1 MSDLP
6 QISEAEFEV
15 MKIVWK
21 HAPIST
27 NEITDKLLQ
36 ITSWSP
42 KTIQTLI
49 KRLVTKGALTYEKQS
64 RVFVYTP
71 VVKESEYIGQ
81 ESNSFLERYYDG
93 DITAML
99 SAYIENDRLSETEID
114 ALRSLLSKRSKKEA
128 INVADFM
135 IRFLICN
142 VFISGI
148 IGILLIAKRIF
159 KNNLSSRMQY
169 NLWFLLLGL
178 LVVPFMPFRLI
189 GFPQIFSWLGSLRSS
204 PSSNTETAMGE
215 TIGTAPTGN
224 VNWMNDFTLSVN
236 SEAPSI
242 AGYILLEIWIVGIL
256 AMIILVIKSSL
267 RLRNLEKSALP
278 LQNKEVRRLYHHCLE
293 EMGIHRDIPVYSTAF
308 LRSPIIVGLL
318 KPGIYLPIHLISDYN
333 ESDMRYMLLHEL
345 QHYKHH
351 DAIGSFL
358 MNLAGVVYWFN
369 PLVWYALKEMR
380 NDREVACDTSVLK
393 MLEEDAYED
402 YGNTLINF
410 AEKIS
415 LTPFPFAAGLG
426 GNMKQMKRR
435 IINIASYEKP
445 TFTKRLKGMTAFVL
459 TAVLLLGFAP
469 FISTYAADENY
480 FQWDSSS
487 ENVSYVDRSTYFGE
501 YEGSFV
507 LYDLGNDA
515 WSIHDKE
522 HATLRVA
529 PNSTY
534 KIYDALFGLEEGVI
548 TPENSFIAWN
558 GESYPFEAW
567 NADQTLQSAMN
578 SSVNWYFQ
586 TVDEQLGS
594 SSVYNYIQEIGYGNE
609 NMNGDFST
617 YWMES
622 SLKISPIEQVELLTK
637 LHNNSF
643 EFSPENINA
652 VKDAILLSSSDAGTL
667 YGKTGTG
674 RVDGQDVNGWF
685 VGFVETADNTYF
697 FATNIGADSDA
708 TGGKATEITMSI
720 LSDMNIWK

>member
-1 MSDLP
+1 M
-6 QISEAEFEV
+6 
-15 MKIVWK
+15 
-21 HAPIST
+21 
-27 NEITDKLLQ
+27 
-36 ITSWSP
+36 
-42 KTIQTLI
+42 
-49 KRLVTKGALTYEKQS
+49 
-64 RVFVYTP
+64 
-71 VVKESEYIGQ
+71 
-81 ESNSFLERYYDG
+81 
-93 DITAML
+93 
-99 SAYIENDRLSETEID
+99 
-114 ALRSLLSKRSKKEA
+114 
-128 INVADFM
+128 ADFM

-178 LVVPFMPFRLI
+178 LVVPFIPFRLI

-204 PSSNTETAMGE
+204 PSSNTGTAMGE
-215 TIGTAPTGN
+215 TIGADPTGN

-242 AGYILLEIWIVGIL
+242 AGYILLGIWIVGIL

-308 LRSPIIVGLL
+308 LKSPIIVGLL
-318 KPGIYLPIHLISDYN
+318 KPCIYLPIHLISDYN

-345 QHYKHH
+345 QHYKHK
-351 DAIGSFL
+351 DAVTSYL
-358 MNLAGVVYWFN
+358 MNLAGVIYWFN

-393 MLEEDAYED
+393 ILEEDDYED

-410 AEKIS
+410 AEKVS
-415 LTPFPFAAGLG
+415 LTPFPFTAGLG
-426 GNMKQMKRR
+426 GNMEQMKRR

-445 TFTKRLKGMTAFVL
+445 TFIKRVKGMTAFML
-459 TAVLLLGFAP
+459 TAVLLLGLAP
-469 FISTYAADENY
+469 FISTYAADGSHY
-480 FQWDSSS
+480 QWDSSS
-487 ENVSYVDRSTYFGE
+487 ENISYVDLSTYFKE

-507 LYDLGNDA
+507 LYDLENDA
-515 WSIHDKE
+515 WSIHDME

-558 GESYPFEAW
+558 GETYPFEAW

-586 TVDEQLGS
+586 TVDEQLGAS
-594 SSVYNYIQEIGYGNE
+594 DVYSYVQEIGYGNE
-609 NMNGDFST
+609 NMSGNFFS

-622 SLKISPIEQVELLTK
+622 SLEISPIEQVELLTK
-637 LHNNSF
+637 LQNNSF
-643 EFSPENINA
+643 GFAPENINA
-652 VKDAILLSSSDAGTL
+652 VKDAIYLSASDTGTL

-674 RVDGQDVNGWF
+674 RVNGQDVNGWF
-685 VGFVETADNTYF
+685 IGYIETADNTYF

-708 TGGKATEITMSI
+708 TGGNATEITMSI
-720 LSDMNIWK
+720 LSDMNIWVSQK

>member
-1 MSDLP
+1 M
-6 QISEAEFEV
+6 
-15 MKIVWK
+15 
-21 HAPIST
+21 
-27 NEITDKLLQ
+27 
-36 ITSWSP
+36 
-42 KTIQTLI
+42 
-49 KRLVTKGALTYEKQS
+49 
-64 RVFVYTP
+64 
-71 VVKESEYIGQ
+71 
-81 ESNSFLERYYDG
+81 
-93 DITAML
+93 
-99 SAYIENDRLSETEID
+99 
-114 ALRSLLSKRSKKEA
+114 
-128 INVADFM
+128 ADFM

-148 IGILLIAKRIF
+148 IGILLIVKRLF

-178 LVVPFMPFRLI
+178 LAVPFIPFRLI
-189 GFPQIFSWLGSLRSS
+189 GFPQIFSWLGSFSSS
-204 PSSNTETAMGE
+204 PASDTAA
-215 TIGTAPTGN
+215 TIGEAVGIHPTGN
-224 VNWMNDFTLSVN
+224 TDWMNDFALSVN
-236 SEAPSI
+236 KETPSI
-242 AGYILLEIWIVGIL
+242 AGYILFGVWIVGIF

-267 RLRNLEKSALP
+267 RLRTFEKSALP
-278 LQNKEVRRLYHHCLE
+278 LQNPEVRRLYHRCLE
-293 EMGIHRDIPVYSTAF
+293 EMGIHRNIPVYSTAF
-308 LRSPIIVGLL
+308 LKSPIIVGLL
-318 KPGIYLPIHLISDYN
+318 KPCIYLPIHLISDYN

-345 QHYKHH
+345 QHYKHK
-351 DAIGSFL
+351 DAVASYL
-358 MNLAGVVYWFN
+358 MNLAGVIYWFN

-426 GNMKQMKRR
+426 GNMEQMKRR

-445 TFTKRLKGMTAFVL
+445 TFMKRIKGMTAFML

-469 FISTYAADENY
+469 FISTYAADGSHY
-480 FQWDSSS
+480 QWDSSS
-487 ENVSYVDRSTYFGE
+487 ENVSYVDLSTYFGE

-507 LYDLGNDA
+507 LYNLENDA

-534 KIYDALFGLEEGVI
+534 KIYDALFGLEEDII
-548 TPENSFIAWN
+548 TPENSFIAWDGKN
-558 GESYPFEAW
+558 YPFDTW
-567 NADQTLQSAMN
+567 NTDQTLQSAMSN
-578 SSVNWYFQ
+578 SVNWYFQ
-586 TVDEQLGS
+586 SLNEQLGVH
-594 SSVYNYIQEIGYGNE
+594 SVNKYIQQIKYGNE
-609 NMNGDFST
+609 NMSGNFSS

-637 LHNNSF
+637 LQNNSF
-643 EFSPENINA
+643 GFAPENINA
-652 VKDAILLSSSDAGTL
+652 VKDAICLSSSDAGTF

-685 VGFVETADNTYF
+685 IGYIETADNTYF

-708 TGGKATEITMSI
+708 TGGNATEITMSI

>member
-1 MSDLP
+1 M
-6 QISEAEFEV
+6 
-15 MKIVWK
+15 
-21 HAPIST
+21 
-27 NEITDKLLQ
+27 
-36 ITSWSP
+36 
-42 KTIQTLI
+42 
-49 KRLVTKGALTYEKQS
+49 
-64 RVFVYTP
+64 
-71 VVKESEYIGQ
+71 
-81 ESNSFLERYYDG
+81 
-93 DITAML
+93 
-99 SAYIENDRLSETEID
+99 
-114 ALRSLLSKRSKKEA
+114 
-128 INVADFM
+128 ADFM

-204 PSSNTETAMGE
+204 PSSNTGTAMGE

-410 AEKIS
+410 AEKVS

-426 GNMKQMKRR
+426 GNMDQMKRR

-445 TFTKRLKGMTAFVL
+445 TFIKRLKGMTAFVL
-459 TAVLLLGFAP
+459 ISILLLGLTP
-469 FISTYAADENY
+469 FISTYAAESNRY
-480 FQWDSSS
+480 QWNSSS
-487 ENVSYVDRSTYFGE
+487 ENVSYVDLSSYFGE
-501 YEGSFV
+501 YKGSFV
-507 LYDLGNDA
+507 LYDSENDI
-515 WSIHDKE
+515 WSIHDMD
-522 HATLRVA
+522 HAVLRVA

-534 KIYDALFGLEEGVI
+534 KIYDALFGLEEGII
-548 TPENSFIAWN
+548 TPEDSLITWN
-558 GESYPFEAW
+558 GENYPFEAW
-567 NADQTLQSAMN
+567 NADQTLQSAM
-578 SSVNWYFQ
+578 SASVNWYFQ
-586 TVDEQLGS
+586 SVDEQLGAADLS
-594 SSVYNYIQEIGYGNE
+594 KYVQKIGYGNE
-609 NMNGDFST
+609 NMSGDLSS

-637 LHNNSF
+637 QHSNRF
-643 EFSPENINA
+643 HFSPENINA
-652 VKDAILLSSSDAGTL
+652 VKDAIRLSSSDTGTI

-674 RVDGQDVNGWF
+674 RIDGHDVNGWF
-685 VGFVETADNTYF
+685 IGFIETTDHTYF
-697 FATNIGADSDA
+697 FATNIGSDDGA
-708 TGGKATEITMSI
+708 TGSAAAEITMSV
-720 LSDMNIWK
+720 LSDLQIWK